1 MQIYMQG
8 QADPKL
14 MYENTT
20 KVVANLLER
29 LEVPEDTKLF
39 IEDLSFKVSFEI
51 NGQLQ
56 YASITRD
63 INGEK
68 VPEIFQVA
76 VKLDP
81 EGRIVYV
88 GDNEDESFYDGY
100 TLAQAVG
107 QEYEY
112 EGIESL
118 YPNEDL
124 EVISYLES
132 SEDDEKKVMAVTYK
146 IKGDDDFSLIRYYK
160 GEKIV
165 AEKLVSNE
173 INEEN

>member
-8 QADPKL
+8 QANPKL

-20 KVVANLLER
+20 RVVADLLER
-29 LEVPEDTKLF
+29 LGVPGDTKMV
-39 IEDLSFKVSFEI
+39 IEDLSFKVAFEI

-56 YASITRD
+56 YASITRK
-63 INGEK
+63 INGEE

-76 VKLDP
+76 VKLDG
-81 EGRIVYV
+81 EGSIVYV

-118 YPNEDL
+118 YDNEDL

-132 SEDDEKKVMAVTYK
+132 SEDDDKKVMAVTYK

>member
-1 MQIYMQG
+1 MQG

-20 KVVANLLER
+20 KVVADLLGR
-29 LEVPEDTKLF
+29 LEVPKDTKLF
-39 IEDLSFKVSFEI
+39 IEDLSFKVAFEI

-63 INGEK
+63 INGEQ

-76 VKLDP
+76 VKLD
-81 EGRIVYV
+81 EDGNIVYV
-88 GDNEDESFYDGY
+88 GDNEEESFYDGY

-112 EGIESL
+112 DGIESL
-118 YPNEDL
+118 YSNEDL

-132 SEDDEKKVMAVTYK
+132 SEDDYKKVMAVTYK

-165 AEKLVSNE
+165 VEKLVSNE